1 MKKLLCACA
10 MLLAMAAPGE
20 AAALKLSRGVGIHE
34 WLNWS
39 PLAGDGTYRWPP
51 YRSVEEWLSGGRPLR
66 DWPPGDQFARIR
78 SMGFD
83 FIRLSVDPGPL
94 LASKGKRRKQALKVL
109 EKAVRRIVAADLKVV
124 LDLHSV
130 SQIPAYGIDLV
141 NGDADSEGVARY
153 RAMVKGVAAM
163 LAKVGAGTVALEPYN
178 EPAHYPCDA
187 SGTDDWQ
194 WIISGTVADIRS
206 VSRDLTIV
214 VTGGCGGSITG
225 LTDIDPG
232 FDDPN
237 IYYSFHMYEPHS
249 FTHQRLDDP
258 KGFSSGLPWPADR
271 GTPEAVV
278 AQLTFRMTAAGLDE
292 AQQVLNM
299 AMISGD
305 IDKYFIENWGLPQLQ
320 TRMGEAVAWAKAHNI
335 PTERLFMGEF
345 GAMLISADGRSGAN
359 DPDRLRYIA
368 AVRQEAERFRIPWS
382 IWEYSNPHGMS
393 VIRPK
398 GPAVPDG
405 GLLKALGLP
414 ADAQ

>member
-1 MKKLLCACA
+1 MTRLLCACA
-10 MLLAMAAPGE
+10 MLLAMSAPGE
-20 AAALKLSRGVGIHE
+20 AAALKLSRGVGVHE

-39 PLAGDGTYRWPP
+39 PLTEDGTYRWPP
-51 YRSVEEWLSGGRPLR
+51 YRSVEEWLSGSRPLR

-78 SMGFD
+78 AMGFD

-109 EKAVRRIVAADLKVV
+109 ETAVRRITAADLKVV

-130 SQIPAYGIDLV
+130 RQVPAYGIDLV
-141 NGDADSEGVARY
+141 NGAADSGGVAQY
-153 RAMVKGVAAM
+153 RAMVRDVAAM
-163 LAKVGAGTVALEPYN
+163 LADFDAGNVALEPYN
-178 EPAHYPCDA
+178 EPAHYPCDT

-194 WIISGTVADIRS
+194 RIMSGTVADVRS
-206 VSRDLTIV
+206 VSPDLPVV

-225 LTDIDPG
+225 LTDIDPD

-258 KGFSSGLPWPADR
+258 KGFSSGLPWPADS

-278 AQLTFRMTAAGLDE
+278 AQLTFRMVVAGLDE
-292 AQQVLNM
+292 TQQVLNM
-299 AMISGD
+299 AMVSGD

-320 TRMGEAVAWAKAHNI
+320 ARMGEAVSWAKQHNI

-345 GAMLISADGRSGAN
+345 GAMLMSPDGRSGAN
-359 DPDRLRYIA
+359 DADRLRYIE
-368 AVRQEAERFRIPWS
+368 AVRREAERFQIPWS

-393 VIRPK
+393 VIQPR
-398 GPAVPDG
+398 GPAVPDR

-414 ADAQ
+414 DGDQ

>member
-1 MKKLLCACA
+1 MKRLLCACA
-10 MLLAMAAPGE
+10 VLLAMAASGE
-20 AAALKLSRGVGIHE
+20 AAALKLSRGVGVHE

-39 PLAGDGTYRWPP
+39 PLADDGTYRWPP
-51 YRSVEEWLSGGRPLR
+51 YRPVEAWLSGGRPLR

-109 EKAVRRIVAADLKVV
+109 ERAIKHVTAADLKVV

-130 SQIPAYGIDLV
+130 SQVPAYGIDLV
-141 NGDADSEGVARY
+141 NGPADSEGIAQY
-153 RAMVKGVAAM
+153 RAMVKDVAAM
-163 LAKVGAGTVALEPYN
+163 LANTSTGRVALEPYN

-194 WIISGTVADIRS
+194 RIISGTVADIRS
-206 VSRDLTIV
+206 VSRDLPIV

-225 LTDIDPG
+225 LTDIDPA

-258 KGFSSGLPWPADR
+258 KGFSSGLPWPAAR
-271 GTPEAVV
+271 GAPEAVV
-278 AQLTFRMTAAGLDE
+278 AQLTFRMTTAGLDE

-299 AMISGD
+299 ALISGD
-305 IDKYFIENWGLPQLQ
+305 IEKYFIENWGLPQLQ
-320 TRMGEAVAWAKAHNI
+320 ARMGEAVAWAKKHDI

-345 GAMLISADGRSGAN
+345 GAMLMSADGRSGAN
-359 DPDRLRYIA
+359 NTDRLRYIG
-368 AVRQEAERFRIPWS
+368 AVRREAERFRIPWS

-393 VIRPK
+393 VIEPR
-398 GPAVPDG
+398 GPAVPDR
-405 GLLKALGLP
+405 GLLKTLGLQGG
-414 ADAQ
+414 DQ

>member
-1 MKKLLCACA
+1 MKKLLCAYIV
-10 MLLAMAAPGE
+10 LLAMAAPSE
-20 AAALKLSRGVGIHE
+20 AAALKLSRGVGVHE

-39 PLAGDGTYRWPP
+39 PLADDGTYRWPP

-94 LASKGKRRKQALKVL
+94 LASKGKRRKQALKIL
-109 EKAVRRIVAADLKVV
+109 EKAVGRIIAADLKVV

-130 SQIPAYGIDLV
+130 RQVPAYSIDVV
-141 NGDADSEGVARY
+141 NADADSEGIAHY
-153 RAMVKGVAAM
+153 RDMVRDVAAM
-163 LAKVGAGTVALEPYN
+163 LADIGTDKVAIEPYN

-194 WIISGTVADIRS
+194 RIISGTVADIRS

-214 VTGGCGGSITG
+214 VTGGCGGNITG

-271 GTPEAVV
+271 GAPEGVV

-292 AQQVLNM
+292 AQQVLNI
-299 AMISGD
+299 ALISGD
-305 IDKYFIENWGLPQLQ
+305 IDKYFSENWGLRQLQ
-320 TRMGEAVAWAKAHNI
+320 ARMGEAVAWAKTHNI

-345 GAMLISADGRSGAN
+345 GAMLVSPDGRSGAN
-359 DPDRLRYIA
+359 DADRLRYIE
-368 AVRQEAERFRIPWS
+368 AVRREAQRFRIPWS

-393 VIRPK
+393 VIQPR
-398 GPAVPDG
+398 GTAVPDM

-414 ADAQ
+414 QK